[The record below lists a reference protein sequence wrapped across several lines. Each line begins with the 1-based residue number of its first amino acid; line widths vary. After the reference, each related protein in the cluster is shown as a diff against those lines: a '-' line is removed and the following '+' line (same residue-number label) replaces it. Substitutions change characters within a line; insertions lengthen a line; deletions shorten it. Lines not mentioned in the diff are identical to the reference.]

1 MTTQLEALKST
12 PSIAHTFQTL
22 SIIENLRLTQDF
34 DELPV
39 EQALVH
45 VPIGKPAKSSFFRVH
60 PDAEYTFDTLI
71 LERKETNET
80 YLITPAISQLIP
92 GLTRAVRLHLAVDRQ
107 GNPRLIPLPLPGA
120 DGRSNPWHLSLQNIL
135 QLGRQHWIR
144 IQANMTA
151 NSYDAFKAPLQ
162 DAPIWPN
169 KTMLELVEIAAR
181 GKIIDNENHPMI
193 RELLGEDTL

>member
-22 SIIENLRLTQDF
+22 SNIENLRLVQDF

-45 VPIGKPAKSSFFRVH
+45 IPIGKPAKPSFFRVH
-60 PDAEYTFDTLI
+60 PDTDYTFDTLT
-71 LERKETNET
+71 LESSGTNET

>member
-71 LERKETNET
+71 LERKETNEI
-80 YLITPAISQLIP
+80 YLIAPAISQLIP

>member
-1 MTTQLEALKST
+1 MTTQIESLKIT
-12 PSIAHTFQTL
+12 PSITHNFQTL
-22 SIIENLRLTQDF
+22 SSIENLRLVQDF

-39 EQALVH
+39 EQVLMH

-60 PDAEYTFDTLI
+60 PDTDYTFDTVI
-71 LERKETNET
+71 LESKQTNET

-135 QLGRQHWIR
+135 QLGMQHWIR

-151 NSYDAFKAPLQ
+151 GSYDAFKAPLQ
-162 DAPIWPN
+162 DAPNWPS
-169 KTMLELVEIAAR
+169 KTMSELIEIAAR
-181 GKIIDNENHPMI
+181 GKIIENENHPVI
-193 RELLGEDTL
+193 RELLGEDTF